1 MISLQKALLLAL
13 FFIFSA
19 LSPLYAQT
27 EPVKAGE
34 MITDTPP
41 PSPLPDLSAPAAMIE
56 AIEQRKNELE
66 KRSQELDQKEERL
79 RLMEQEVGQMLK
91 KYSEIREV
99 LEEKEK
105 KRKLTEDEQ
114 LGRLAKMY
122 AVMPP
127 EEAAARIEKM
137 DESLALNLLGKIKEK
152 SAAQILTNLSPV
164 KAAKLTEKLA
174 RPRR

>member
-1 MISLQKALLLAL
+1 MIFLQKALLLAL
-13 FFIFSA
+13 FFFFSA
-19 LSPLYAQT
+19 ISPLYAQT

-34 MITDTPP
+34 MITDAPPP
-41 PSPLPDLSAPAAMIE
+41 PSPRFVRPRRDDPGDRAEKKRA
-56 AIEQRKNELE
+56 R

-91 KYSEIREV
+91 KYSEIREA

-137 DESLALNLLGKIKEK
+137 DESLALNLLEKIKEK

-174 RPRR
+174 RTRR